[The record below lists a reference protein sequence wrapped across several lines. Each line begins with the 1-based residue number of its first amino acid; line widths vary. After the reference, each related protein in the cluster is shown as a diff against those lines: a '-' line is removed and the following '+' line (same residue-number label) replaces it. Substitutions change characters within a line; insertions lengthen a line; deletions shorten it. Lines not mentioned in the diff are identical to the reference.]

1 MDVGGIFM
9 TIGKLSEKTGISA
22 YTLRYY
28 EKKGLIKVSRD
39 AAGRRVYDETDVEWI
54 RFIQRLNDTGM
65 LLRDINRYS
74 NLRYQ
79 GDSTMEE
86 RMKILEENR
95 KYVLEEQEKWENH
108 MKHLNEKIEIYQEKI
123 KPT

>member
-1 MDVGGIFM
+1 M

>member
-1 MDVGGIFM
+1 M

-39 AAGRRVYDETDVEWI
+39 AAGRRVFDEADVEWI
-54 RFIQRLNDTGM
+54 RFIQRLKDTGM

-74 NLRYQ
+74 KLRYQ
-79 GDSTMEE
+79 GDSTIEE
-86 RMKILEENR
+86 RMKILEEHR
-95 KYVLEEQEKWENH
+95 KYVLAEQEKWENN
-108 MKHLNEKIEIYQEKI
+108 MKHLNEKIKVYRKMIDFK
-123 KPT
+123 